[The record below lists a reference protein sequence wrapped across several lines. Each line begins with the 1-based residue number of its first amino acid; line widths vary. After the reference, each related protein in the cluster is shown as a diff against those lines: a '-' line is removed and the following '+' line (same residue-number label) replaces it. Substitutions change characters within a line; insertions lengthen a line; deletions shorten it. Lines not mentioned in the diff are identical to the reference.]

1 MIAAAIAGAVP
12 PPAVATVPQAAV
24 RQAKPSTP
32 APDRQ
37 AAKTTDAVAGAYYEF
52 MLGCRLEDEGD
63 VDAARAAFDRAM
75 KLDPSSAD
83 IPAELAALEVRQGR
97 TREAIEFAQAALRI
111 RPTHSEA
118 HRVLGTLYASLA
130 EREEKPS
137 PGAGGPTNRQLAI
150 DHLEKSL
157 QEARPDV
164 AAGVRLGL
172 ARLYMQG
179 AAADKAIA
187 VLRQLLADEP
197 WMPQGVA
204 LLAQAYTDAG
214 RHADAVALL
223 EGAADVEPSFYET
236 LASAYEDEK
245 RWRDAASAYA
255 KASALTPDDTDL
267 KTRWAFALLSSEDAS
282 AAGKARD
289 LLQDVTKAEP
299 TAGWPLYLLARAQR
313 ALGNL
318 DASEASARRLM
329 AVSPASTSGA
339 HALAQVLEA
348 RRQWSAIIEALE
360 PVVAKRQGGRAS
372 DTAVLLTHL
381 GFAYLETGRSADAVN
396 AFERASKLEPSERS
410 YRVYLAQALV
420 SAKQYDRALALARSE
435 RAAGATDTR
444 LWRIEADAL
453 RGLERIDEG
462 AALLKSAAGT
472 PAGGAAAIQSLAEY
486 YAAAH
491 RYAEAAAILK
501 PAVAQFPEDM
511 DVLFQYGAML
521 ERQSQRAQAEQV
533 FRQLLAKDPEHA
545 PALNYLGYTMVER
558 GGRLGE
564 GVELI
569 KRAVALDPHNGAF
582 LDSLGWGYFKLNQL
596 DLAEPNLR
604 TAAAQLPTDSVVQD
618 HWGDFL
624 AKKGRYA
631 DAVEAWRRSLA
642 GDGEQIERP
651 QIERKIRDALNKL
664 AKDRP

>member
-24 RQAKPSTP
+24 RQAKPSAP

-37 AAKTTDAVAGAYYEF
+37 APKTTDAVAGAYYEF

-313 ALGNL
+313 ALGDL

-372 DTAVLLTHL
+372 DTALLLTHL

-435 RAAGATDTR
+435 RTAGATDTR

-453 RGLERIDEG
+453 RGLERFDEG
-462 AALLKSAAGT
+462 AALLRSAADT

-521 ERQSQRAQAEQV
+521 ERQSQRTQAEQV

>member
-24 RQAKPSTP
+24 RQAKPSAP

-179 AAADKAIA
+179 AAADRAIA

-255 KASALTPDDTDL
+255 KASALTPGDTDL

-313 ALGNL
+313 ALGDL

-372 DTAVLLTHL
+372 DTALLLTHL

-435 RAAGATDTR
+435 RTAGATDTR

-453 RGLERIDEG
+453 RGLERFDEG

-521 ERQSQRAQAEQV
+521 ERQSQRTQAEQV

-558 GGRLGE
+558 GGHLGE

>member
-1 MIAAAIAGAVP
+1 MIAAAIVGAVP

-24 RQAKPSTP
+24 RQAKPSAP

-255 KASALTPDDTDL
+255 KASALNPSDTDL

-313 ALGNL
+313 ALGDL

-372 DTAVLLTHL
+372 DTALLLTHL

-435 RAAGATDTR
+435 RTAGATDTR

-453 RGLERIDEG
+453 RGLERFDEG
-462 AALLKSAAGT
+462 AALLRSAAGT

-521 ERQSQRAQAEQV
+521 ERQSQRTQAEQV